1 MGVQFINIDEKAR
14 KELVELVDALNRS
27 RVAT

>member
-1 MGVQFINIDEKAR
+1 MGVQFTNIDEKAR

-27 RVAT
+27 RVTA

>member
-1 MGVQFINIDEKAR
+1 MGVQFTNIDEKAR

-27 RVAT
+27 RLAT